1 METGVLFFN
10 ALTNGPALLF
20 KNVFYRPMGPHPT
33 FTPLAHPFMTEAN
46 DVAAASWP
54 FSPTD
59 EKIIFFAS
67 EPIIQATPVVF

>member
-10 ALTNGPALLF
+10 ALINGPALLF
-20 KNVFYRPMGPHPT
+20 KNVYYRPMGPQY
-33 FTPLAHPFMTEAN
+33 TPLAHPFMTEAN

-54 FSPTD
+54 FSPTN

>member
-1 METGVLFFN
+1 
-10 ALTNGPALLF
+10 
-20 KNVFYRPMGPHPT
+20 MGPQY
-33 FTPLAHPFMTEAN
+33 TPLAHPFMTEAN

-54 FSPTD
+54 FSPTN

>member
-1 METGVLFFN
+1 VY
-10 ALTNGPALLF
+10 
-20 KNVFYRPMGPHPT
+20 YRPMGPQPT
-33 FTPLAHPFMTEAN
+33 LTPLAPPFMTEAN

-54 FSPTD
+54 FSPTN